1 MRIAQIIDSLSSGG
15 AERLQ
20 VTFAETAMLRGIKP
34 TVIVLANYPN
44 TPVPEQLQA
53 TGAEMIEFTGR
64 NLVDPLRFI
73 RLTLYLRRQKFDVLH
88 AHLGYAIILGI
99 LAGLLSGTPVVATLH
114 NVRSDRWTKLENF
127 MLWIGAR
134 RVIAVGKMVLNAH
147 LSQPY
152 NKKMVV
158 VANPVKPVEAISQRE
173 RDEIRREF
181 SGSMQRPFL
190 ISIGRLEPQKAF
202 ADLIAAMDIVRRSS
216 PEVFLALVGGG
227 ALKESINKQIDDLGL
242 RDHISMLGVR
252 SDVPHLLAA
261 SDFFIS
267 SSHWEGMPIA
277 VLEAM
282 SAGLPI
288 IATNVGD
295 VPQVVGDESGIL
307 VDPKQPAALAKAITS
322 FLNDPVA
329 CKEMGKSARDYVLRN
344 HDVNQWLD
352 LLLEIYRQVARK

>member
-1 MRIAQIIDSLSSGG
+1 MKIAQIIDSLSSGG

-20 VTFAETAMLRGIKP
+20 VTFAEAAMLRGIKP

-44 TPVPEQLQA
+44 TPVPEQLHA

-73 RLTLYLRRQKFDVLH
+73 RLTLYLRSQKFDVLH
-88 AHLGYAIILGI
+88 AHLGYSIILGI

-127 MLWIGAR
+127 MLWIGAK

-152 NKKMVV
+152 HKKMIVV
-158 VANPVKPVEAISQRE
+158 PNPVKPVEVIAQSE
-173 RDEIRREF
+173 KDGIRREF
-181 SGSMQRPFL
+181 SGNKERPFL
-190 ISIGRLEPQKAF
+190 ISVGRLEPQKAF
-202 ADLIAAMDIVRRSS
+202 ADLVAAMDIVRKSNTD
-216 PEVFLALVGGG
+216 VFLALVGGG
-227 ALKESINKQIDDLGL
+227 NLRESINRQIDDLGL
-242 RDHISMLGVR
+242 KDHISMLGVR
-252 SDVPHLLAA
+252 SDVPRLLAA

-282 SAGLPI
+282 SAGLAI
-288 IATNVGD
+288 VATKVGD
-295 VPQVVGDESGIL
+295 VPHVVGKASGIL
-307 VDPKQPAALAKAITS
+307 VDPKQPAALAKAIIS
-322 FLNDPVA
+322 LLDDPVVCA
-329 CKEMGKSARDYVLRN
+329 QMGKSARDYVLIH
-344 HDVNQWLD
+344 HDVNRWLD
-352 LLLEIYRQVARK
+352 LLLEIYQQVARK